1 MTPEIKERID
11 QIRNGIVPEGYKR
24 IKDALVP
31 AEWSTYKISDF
42 ATINQ
47 GFTFSRDFQGNSND
61 EWNYF
66 KVADIGLNL
75 NSRYLTK
82 ALNTISEDTMHQIGC
97 VPFKAGS
104 IVFPRVG
111 AALLNNNKKILAQD
125 SIVDDNV
132 LVLSVTDA
140 NICVNEFIYY
150 ALQNMRLESWCN
162 SGLVPVISAKIVY
175 KYILYLPSIREQQ
188 KIAEILSVQDKLI
201 ELEQQKIEEIIKVK
215 RFFLEKMFPK
225 KGEAVP
231 EIRFKGFTDPWE
243 QRKLGELPEKTYGGG
258 TPSTTNVDYW
268 NGNIPWLQSS
278 DISEGKLF
286 DVTPKKFI
294 SQSGLNDSAA
304 QLVPENSIAIITR
317 VGIGK
322 LAFLPFSYT
331 TSQDFLS
338 MSRLTTA
345 PYFTVYACYKKLQ
358 SELNSVQGTSIKR
371 ITKDELLAKEIK
383 VPSYEEQKQ
392 IGEYFCSLD
401 RLITLHQRKLE
412 EEKKKKKALMQ
423 LLLTGIVRV

>member
-1 MTPEIKERID
+1 MTLKEKRRID
-11 QIRNGIVPEGYKR
+11 QLRHGIVPEGYKR
-24 IKDALVP
+24 
-31 AEWSTYKISDF
+31 T
-42 ATINQ
+42 
-47 GFTFSRDFQGNSND
+47 
-61 EWNYF
+61 
-66 KVADIGLNL
+66 KVGICP
-75 NSRYLTK
+75 
-82 ALNTISEDTMHQIGC
+82 EDW
-97 VPFKAGS
+97 VE
-104 IVFPRVG
+104 
-111 AALLNNNKKILAQD
+111 
-125 SIVDDNV
+125 NV
-132 LVLSVTDA
+132 LGDIYTERKEPGKEGLPLLMVSIHSGVSDGEVGEKDLPKRFKRIEDKSQYKRAVVGDLVFNMMRAWQGAIGSVRTEGMVSPAYVVAKPNDMVDPLFMDYYMKTNRMVHTIHRQSYGVTDFRLRLYWESFA
-140 NICVNEFIYY
+140 PIPCV
-150 ALQNMRLESWCN
+150 
-162 SGLVPVISAKIVY
+162 
-175 KYILYLPSIREQQ
+175 LPPAREQK
-188 KIAEILSVQDKLI
+188 KIAEILTTQDKVI
-201 ELEQQKIEEIIKVK
+201 ELEQQKIEEIMKVK

-225 KGEAVP
+225 KGKAVP

-278 DISEGKLF
+278 DISEEKLF

-317 VGIGK
+317 VGVGK

-358 SELNSVQGTSIKR
+358 SELNSVQGTSIKG

-383 VPSYEEQKQ
+383 VPSYEEQKR

>member
-1 MTPEIKERID
+1 MTLKEKRRID
-11 QIRNGIVPEGYKR
+11 QLRHGIVPEGYKR
-24 IKDALVP
+24 
-31 AEWSTYKISDF
+31 T
-42 ATINQ
+42 
-47 GFTFSRDFQGNSND
+47 
-61 EWNYF
+61 
-66 KVADIGLNL
+66 KVGICP
-75 NSRYLTK
+75 
-82 ALNTISEDTMHQIGC
+82 EDW
-97 VPFKAGS
+97 VE
-104 IVFPRVG
+104 
-111 AALLNNNKKILAQD
+111 
-125 SIVDDNV
+125 NV
-132 LVLSVTDA
+132 LGDIYTERKEPGKEGLPLLMVSIHSGVSDGEVGEKDLPKRFKRIEDKSQYKRAVVGDLVFNMMRAWQGAIGSVRTEGMVSPAYVVAKPNDMVDPLFMDYYMKTNRMVHTIHRQSYGVTDFRLRLYWESFA
-140 NICVNEFIYY
+140 PIPCV
-150 ALQNMRLESWCN
+150 
-162 SGLVPVISAKIVY
+162 
-175 KYILYLPSIREQQ
+175 LPPAREQK
-188 KIAEILSVQDKLI
+188 KIAEILTTQDKVI
-201 ELEQQKIEEIIKVK
+201 ELEQQKIEEIMKVK

-225 KGEAVP
+225 KGKAVP

-317 VGIGK
+317 VGVGK

-358 SELNSVQGTSIKR
+358 SELNSVQGTSIKG

-383 VPSYEEQKQ
+383 VPSYEEQKR